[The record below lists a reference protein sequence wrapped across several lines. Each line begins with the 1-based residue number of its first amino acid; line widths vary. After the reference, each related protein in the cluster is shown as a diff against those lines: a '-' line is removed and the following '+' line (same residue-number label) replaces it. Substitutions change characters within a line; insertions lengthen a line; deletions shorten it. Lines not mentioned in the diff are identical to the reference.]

1 MSAMLEADLRD
12 GGPDRDT
19 SGAGAFVHWTSPFL
33 PGLEFTTRSP
43 HVHYYRHHVHDPLEI
58 TWVVSGAAGVAYRDQ
73 QWSLDCGSA
82 FLVAPREPHA
92 GGAQAGVP
100 LGFVTLHLP
109 AELLPGVAAC
119 AGLDASR
126 LPVVAT
132 RAAVLPLLGTLA
144 ARLEVADCAAEQIEA
159 LAEMLVAFLAS
170 DAGVTLLA
178 GHDEARH
185 PAVHRIREMLDD
197 AYDQEVAVAELADA
211 VHLHE
216 RYLISL
222 FKTATGIPP
231 HQYLIA
237 RRLELARRLM
247 SSRQSL
253 CAVAAATGFTDQSH
267 LTRHF
272 KRTFG
277 VTPGAFQRDV
287 AR

>member
-1 MSAMLEADLRD
+1 MLTRQE
-12 GGPDRDT
+12 GGWPAEE
-19 SGAGAFVHWTSPFL
+19 SGQETAGAFMHWTSPYL

-43 HVHYYRHHVHDPLEI
+43 HIHYYRHHVYDPLEI
-58 TWVVSGAAGVAYRDQ
+58 TWVVSGGGGLAYRDQ

-92 GGAQAGVP
+92 GGACAGVP
-100 LGFVTLHLP
+100 LSFVTLHLP
-109 AELLPGVAAC
+109 AELLPDVAAC
-119 AGLDASR
+119 GGFNVRL
-126 LPVVAT
+126 LPVIAT
-132 RAAVLPLLGTLA
+132 RAAVLPLLEALVEE
-144 ARLEVADCAAEQIEA
+144 LEEATCAAEQVEA
-159 LAEMLVAFLAS
+159 LARMLVAFLAS
-170 DAGVTLLA
+170 DAGVTLMP
-178 GHDEARH
+178 GHDEAGH

-211 VHLHE
+211 VHLHKS
-216 RYLISL
+216 YLISL
-222 FKTATGIPP
+222 FKTATGMPP

-237 RRLELARRLM
+237 RRLERARRLM
-247 SSRQSL
+247 SSRQPL

>member
-1 MSAMLEADLRD
+1 MREPVEFASA
-12 GGPDRDT
+12 GPGQET
-19 SGAGAFVHWTSPFL
+19 AGAFAHWSSPFL

-43 HVHYYRHHVHDPLEI
+43 HVHYYRYHVHDPLEI
-58 TWVVSGAAGVAYRDQ
+58 TWVMSGAVEVVYRDREWRQ
-73 QWSLDCGSA
+73 ECGSA

-92 GGAQAGVP
+92 GGRRAGQP
-100 LGFVTLHLP
+100 FSFVTMHLP
-109 AELLPGVAAC
+109 AELLPEVAAC
-119 AGLDASR
+119 AGLDCHR
-126 LPVVAT
+126 LPVVAM
-132 RAAVLPLLGTLA
+132 RSAVLPLLEALM
-144 ARLEVADCAAEQIEA
+144 ARLQAATSATGQVEA
-159 LAEMLVAFLAS
+159 LAEMLVGFLGNAAGATILPES
-170 DAGVTLLA
+170 DGT
-178 GHDEARH
+178 GH
-185 PAVHRIREMLDD
+185 PAVHRIRELLDH
-197 AYDQEVAVAELADA
+197 AYEQEVAVAELADA
-211 VHLHE
+211 VHLHD

-247 SSRQSL
+247 SSRQPL

-277 VTPGAFQRDV
+277 VTPGAFQRDF